1 MKPFEAIV
9 FVIDDD
15 QSVRTAVKSL
25 LRSAGLS
32 VETFASGEEFMSFKR
47 PDIPA
52 CIVLDVRLPLTS
64 GLDFQKEL
72 IRAHIELPV
81 IFITA
86 HGDIPMS
93 VRAMKAGAIEFLTKP
108 FRDQDLLDAINF
120 SLNKDR
126 TRRQHE
132 SELAELRKRYEGL
145 TSRERELFAFVI
157 SGKPNKQIAHAVQAS
172 EVTVKTHR
180 GSLLRKMGAESVADL
195 VRIAGRLK
203 IDPKY

>member
-1 MKPFEAIV
+1 MKSFDAMV

-15 QSVRTAVKSL
+15 QSVRTALKSL
-25 LRSAGLS
+25 LRSVGLA
-32 VETFASGEEFMSFKR
+32 VETFPSGEDFMAFSR
-47 PDIPA
+47 PDVPA

-72 IRAHIELPV
+72 IRANVDLPV

-93 VRAMKAGAIEFLTKP
+93 VRAMKAGAVEFLTKP
-108 FRDQDLLDAINF
+108 FREQDLLDAINF
-120 SLNKDR
+120 SLSKDR
-126 TRRQHE
+126 KRREHE
-132 SELAELRKRYEGL
+132 SELAALRKRYEGL

-157 SGKPNKQIAHAVQAS
+157 SGKPNKQIAHAVGAS

-180 GSLLRKMGAESVADL
+180 SNLLRKMGAESVADL
-195 VRIAGRLK
+195 VRIAGRLRIAHK
-203 IDPKY
+203 